1 MQIIKIIR
9 KIPLIHNE
17 LSRARRILV
26 NLLYANVFLK
36 IFLIK
41 IIKRSAKNHY
51 KFLIEFYSR
60 YNHGGAL
67 LKGYFAWLIFYA
79 LIDPDIRRDR
89 QNVKKFKNLLFKT
102 EAALEWSVGC
112 EDKLEFY
119 LNNGNSS
126 CLTGIIE
133 LIKSSGKNDWR
144 LMELGCGSGNC
155 IFILKN
161 HLDKKIGLLDGV
173 DLSPFAIS
181 YAKQRFNSSKHNF
194 FTADILE
201 FILTLPKSQE
211 WQYDVIYAHLVFQLF
226 SEKYISD
233 TVRLIGEKKIAKR
246 IFISDSYCDKN
257 TDLAENEKSI
267 YNPDRHGYLRFDHNY
282 YKLLSRNG
290 WSAETLGDYRD
301 SSGFVIVSAELQN

>member
-1 MQIIKIIR
+1 MRIIKIIR
-9 KIPLIHNE
+9 KIPLIHSE
-17 LSRARRILV
+17 LSRARRIFV

-41 IIKRSAKNHY
+41 IIRRSAKNHY
-51 KFLIEFYSR
+51 NFLIEFYSR

-67 LKGYFAWLIFYA
+67 FKGYFAWLIFYA
-79 LIDPDIRRDR
+79 LIDPEIRRDR
-89 QNVKKFKNLLFKT
+89 QNIEKFQNLLFKT
-102 EAALEWSVGC
+102 EAALEWSAGC
-112 EDKLEFY
+112 EDKPEFY
-119 LNNGNSS
+119 LHNGNSS

-161 HLDKKIGLLDGV
+161 HVDKKIGLLDGV
-173 DLSPFAIS
+173 DYSPFAIS
-181 YAKQRFNSSKHNF
+181 YARQRFNSPRHNF

-201 FILTLPKSQE
+201 FILALPKSQE
-211 WQYDVIYAHLVFQLF
+211 WQYDIIYTHLVFQLF

-233 TVRLIGEKKIAKR
+233 TVKLIAEKKIARR

-257 TDLAENEKSI
+257 TDLTENEKSI
-267 YNPDRHGYLRFDHNY
+267 YNPGRHGYLRFDHNY
-282 YKLLSRNG
+282 SKLLLRNG
-290 WSAETLGDYRD
+290 WRAKTLGDYRD
-301 SSGFVIVSAELQN
+301 SSGFVIVSAEL